1 MYRNFYKLL
10 ESQYLFGHFLDEPN
24 GMMEYW
30 NIGYEK
36 RKTNYSTRNVES
48 TEFDDARQTPIFC
61 FYPNKYSIKT

>member
-30 NIGYEK
+30 NVGL
-36 RKTNYSTRNVES
+36 RLVELS
-48 TEFDDARQTPIFC
+48 QPTPRRE
-61 FYPNKYSIKT
+61 YWV